1 MIGDPVA
8 LTIRRNILRAKP
20 ELLAQFQNQ
29 PTGFVTD
36 AYNGKGCLD
45 YRIKPLDN
53 SFAFCGSAITAFCGP
68 MDNLAA
74 MAALDV
80 AKPGDVIVIATTGDE
95 TAAVIGDHWAYWA
108 KKIGVVGVV
117 CDGLVRDIVG
127 LLRVGLPVFAR
138 GLTPNSGFRNGP
150 GEVNSMVSCGGVTIS
165 PGDIIIGDR
174 DGVVS
179 IPLNAAEEVAAKLE
193 LVYEK
198 EMAVEDELKRIS
210 ERRFWNEESVKARGG
225 VKYID

>member
-1 MIGDPVA
+1 MIGNPVA
-8 LTIRRNILRAKP
+8 LTIRRNILRASND
-20 ELLAQFQNQ
+20 LLAAFQNQ
-29 PTGFVTD
+29 PTGYVTD

-45 YRIKPLDN
+45 YRIKPLDP
-53 SFAFCGSAITAFCGP
+53 SFSFCGSAITAYCGP

-80 AKPGDVIVIATTGDE
+80 AKPGDVIVIATKNDA

-108 KKIGVVGVV
+108 KKIGVAGVV

-127 LLRVGLPVFAR
+127 LMRVGLPVFAR

-150 GEVNSMVSCGGVTIS
+150 GEVNLGVSCGGVTIA
-165 PGDIIIGDR
+165 PGDIIVGDR

-179 IPLNAAEEVAAKLE
+179 IPLATAEQVAATLKL
-193 LVYEK
+193 VQEK
-198 EMAVEDELKRIS
+198 EMAVDDELKRIN
-210 ERRFWNEESVKARGG
+210 EKKFWNEESVRNRGG
-225 VKYID
+225 VRYLD

>member
-8 LTIRRNILRAKP
+8 LLIRRNILRAGP

-45 YRIKPLDN
+45 YRIKPLDEN
-53 SFAFCGSAITAFCGP
+53 FAFFGSAITAYCGP
-68 MDNLAA
+68 MDNLGA

-80 AKPGDVIVIATTGDE
+80 AKPGDVIVIATKNDE
-95 TAAVIGDHWAYWA
+95 SAAVIGDHWAYWA

-117 CDGLVRDIVG
+117 CDGLVRDIIG
-127 LLRVGLPVFAR
+127 LQRVGLPVFAR

-150 GEVNSMVSCGGVTIS
+150 GEVNLDVSCGGVTVS
-165 PGDIIIGDR
+165 PGDIIVADR

-179 IPLNAAEEVAAKLE
+179 IPLATANDVAVKLK

-210 ERRFWNEESVKARGG
+210 EKKFWNEESVKNRGG
-225 VKYID
+225 VRYLD

>member
-8 LTIRRNILRAKP
+8 LTIRRNILRASND
-20 ELLAQFQNQ
+20 LLAAFQNQ

-45 YRIKPLDN
+45 YRIKPLDP
-53 SFAFCGSAITAFCGP
+53 SFSFCGSAITAYCGP

-80 AKPGDVIVIATTGDE
+80 AKPGDVIVIATKNDA

-108 KKIGVVGVV
+108 KKIGVAGVV

-127 LLRVGLPVFAR
+127 LMRVGLPVFAR

-150 GEVNSMVSCGGVTIS
+150 GEVNFGVSCGGVTIS
-165 PGDIIIGDR
+165 PGDIIVGDR

-179 IPLNAAEEVAAKLE
+179 IPLAAAEQVAATLKL
-193 LVYEK
+193 VQEK
-198 EMAVEDELKRIS
+198 EMAVDDELKRIN
-210 ERRFWNEESVKARGG
+210 EKKFWNEESVRNRGG
-225 VKYID
+225 VCYLD